1 MAKTTERRKPM
12 FLKIRGSKVFV
23 LATVGVGLFVDMVV
37 YGIVVPIIPFIILSI
52 DNGQSPEDVD
62 PNANPGD
69 NSQVSRE
76 TGILLALFAAGL
88 LSDRLQRRQGAM
100 LIGILGL
107 IASTLLFMFSRS
119 YWQLL
124 LARFLQGFSDSCVW
138 ILCLCL
144 VADTFPQGEMGL
156 QMGKVMVCYSIGMTS
171 GPPIGALYHQ
181 MGFKAP
187 FVFCIIMAAIDFVM
201 RLLIVERRN
210 NPKEWFDDVDKR
222 DPLTKTERS
231 VCDSGSPASTDDAT
245 ATATPLTANKVS
257 IIKLMSYGR
266 MWGALL
272 ITFIMALVIGSIE
285 PTLTLRLAEEW
296 NYNTSQIGLAFL
308 AQVLP
313 GFASGPL
320 AGWLADRYGAKIVI
334 LGSTVVSAVM
344 LALLG
349 VPNRSTGIA
358 PLIVLLVL
366 EGFFGSAVLSPVLS
380 EIAAVVEIENTEDG
394 NTDGFAKSYAVFNIA
409 FAGGML
415 VGPLLGG
422 FVYSAIG
429 FFWLNII
436 LACALVVCIPPI
448 YFLIGVKGRGLI
460 QRPVAKAESIKEE
473 KTTNV
478 LDEGL
483 ADNNDRVLEDRQDSL
498 SKVPTVEE
506 VPVSNKE

>member
-1 MAKTTERRKPM
+1 M
-12 FLKIRGSKVFV
+12 
-23 LATVGVGLFVDMVV
+23 
-37 YGIVVPIIPFIILSI
+37 
-52 DNGQSPEDVD
+52 
-62 PNANPGD
+62 
-69 NSQVSRE
+69 
-76 TGILLALFAAGL
+76 
-88 LSDRLQRRQGAM
+88 
-100 LIGILGL
+100 
-107 IASTLLFMFSRS
+107 
-119 YWQLL
+119 
-124 LARFLQGFSDSCVW
+124 
-138 ILCLCL
+138 
-144 VADTFPQGEMGL
+144 
-156 QMGKVMVCYSIGMTS
+156 
-171 GPPIGALYHQ
+171 
-181 MGFKAP
+181 
-187 FVFCIIMAAIDFVM
+187 
-201 RLLIVERRN
+201 
-210 NPKEWFDDVDKR
+210 
-222 DPLTKTERS
+222 
-231 VCDSGSPASTDDAT
+231 
-245 ATATPLTANKVS
+245 
-257 IIKLMSYGR
+257 
-266 MWGALL
+266 
-272 ITFIMALVIGSIE
+272 
-285 PTLTLRLAEEW
+285 
-296 NYNTSQIGLAFL
+296 
-308 AQVLP
+308 LP

-483 ADNNDRVLEDRQDSL
+483 ADNNDGVLEDRQDSL